1 MTEQGHSPRWYDKA
15 EDDPIHILA
24 SDWFTRLQDP
34 GITLEETLE
43 WQHWMSADARHA
55 EAFARIE
62 AIWNDSW
69 ETLRPRR
76 HRAVNYRSWAI
87 AASLAAVA
95 ALSALFVSHAP
106 LPWTGAASQTM
117 ETLIGENRS
126 VRLSDGSRV
135 TLGGGSRLTVS
146 MAPNSRNIRLLEG
159 EAFFIVAKD
168 PSRPFSVDAGAA
180 TVLAVGTEFN
190 VRRGTDRVDVAVVEG
205 QVMVTP
211 DTPSNP
217 VAWLR
222 STSEQ
227 RAPLHLA
234 VGQRT
239 TVDSTG
245 QRSTGALVDPN
256 SVTAWQS
263 GQLVFRQEPLREV
276 VANVN
281 RYALKPI
288 VLDADIGALPFT
300 GTVLS
305 GSAAGWV
312 ASLEAAFGLEA
323 KEEAERIVLRRKQ

>member
-1 MTEQGHSPRWYDKA
+1 MTEQGPLPRWYQAA

-34 GITLEETLE
+34 AITLEETLE

-55 EAFARIE
+55 DAFARIE

-69 ETLRPRR
+69 EVLGPRR
-76 HRAVNYRSWAI
+76 QKVTNYRSWAI

-95 ALSALFVSHAP
+95 ALSALFVSHVP
-106 LPWTGAASQTM
+106 LPWTGTSTQTM

-135 TLGGGSRLTVS
+135 TLGGGSRLVVS
-146 MAPNSRNIRLLEG
+146 MAATSRNLRLLEG
-159 EAFFIVAKD
+159 EAFFVVAKD
-168 PSRPFSVDAGAA
+168 AARPFSVDAGAV
-180 TVLAVGTEFN
+180 TVRAVGTEFN
-190 VRRGTDRVDVAVVEG
+190 VRRGADRVDVAVIEG
-205 QVMVTP
+205 KVLVTP
-211 DTPSNP
+211 ETPSNP

-222 STSEQ
+222 SSSAK
-227 RAPLHLA
+227 RAPMQLA
-234 VGQRT
+234 IGEHT
-239 TVDSTG
+239 TMDSAG
-245 QRSTGALVDPN
+245 LRSTGALADPN

-281 RYALKPI
+281 RYAPKPI
-288 VLDADIGALPFT
+288 VIDADIGELPFT

-305 GSAAGWV
+305 GSATGWV
-312 ASLEAAFGLEA
+312 TSLEAAFGLEA
-323 KEEAERIVLRRKQ
+323 REEADRIVLRRKP